1 MDLEEEEMGPEEVEM
16 DPEEV
21 GMDSEEEEMDSEEAV
36 MVLPEPEAVGM
47 EVVGMALPE
56 AVEMVV
62 DSWVVARSLRAVLE
76 VTRVVAVLEKE
87 VVVVVAMLQ
96 QPQPQAIVAAA
107 AAAAKE
113 QMEQLETEVVR
124 FQSRLVALL

>member
-1 MDLEEEEMGPEEVEM
+1 M
-16 DPEEV
+16 
-21 GMDSEEEEMDSEEAV
+21 
-36 MVLPEPEAVGM
+36 
-47 EVVGMALPE
+47 
-56 AVEMVV
+56 
-62 DSWVVARSLRAVLE
+62 VLE

-107 AAAAKE
+107 AAAKE